1 MENDRGGAVAGA
13 ISERI
18 TKLENRLKLVE
29 NVAKGLTKEQAV
41 SGALEDVA
49 SDVYDYFHPLE
60 QGDIEEEV
68 Y

>member
-29 NVAKGLTKEQAV
+29 NVAKDLTKEQTV

-68 Y
+68 C